1 MIDMMKYLDT
11 IPKNKKL
18 ILFDGVCNLCNN
30 AVLEVIKYDKKNVFL
45 FAAIQSKTGKTITKE
60 LGIDVSKLDSILL
73 YVPEEAYYSKSTA
86 ALKIAKEFSGYWKL
100 LQICRLLPD
109 FFNDF
114 FYDYIARNRYKWFG
128 RKENCMIP
136 TPLIK
141 AKFLE

>member
-45 FAAIQSKTGKTITKE
+45 FAAIQSKTGETITKE

-73 YVPEEAYYSKSTA
+73 YVPDESYYSKSTA
-86 ALKIAKEFSGYWKL
+86 ALKIAKEFSGYWKI
-100 LQICRLLPD
+100 LQIGTLLPD

-128 RKENCMIP
+128 RKEKCMIP
-136 TPLIK
+136 TPSIK
-141 AKFLE
+141 AKFFE

>member
-1 MIDMMKYLDT
+1 MIDMMKYIDT

-73 YVPEEAYYSKSTA
+73 YVPEVAYYSKSTA
-86 ALKIAKEFSGYWKL
+86 ALKIAKEFSGYWKI
-100 LQICRLLPD
+100 LQIGTLLPD

-128 RKENCMIP
+128 RKEKCMIP
-136 TPLIK
+136 TPSIK
-141 AKFLE
+141 AKFFE

>member
-1 MIDMMKYLDT
+1 MIDMMKYIDT

-73 YVPEEAYYSKSTA
+73 YVPDESYYSKSTA
-86 ALKIAKEFSGYWKL
+86 ALKIAKEFSGYWKI
-100 LQICRLLPD
+100 LQIGTLLPD

-128 RKENCMIP
+128 RKEKCMIP
-136 TPLIK
+136 TPSIK
-141 AKFLE
+141 AKFFE

>member
-1 MIDMMKYLDT
+1 MMKYLDT

-100 LQICRLLPD
+100 LQICTLLPD

-128 RKENCMIP
+128 RKDSCMIP
-136 TPLIK
+136 TPSLK